1 MGVYGC
7 IGVGVLTVEIAR
19 KHRDPS
25 HYSGRRGGT
34 CGSQRRK
41 SSERWSTSRWPFPG
55 RIGGWV
61 GKWVSGVDTVRGE
74 GGERGRG
81 STSRWPFP
89 GRISAWVGKW
99 GKVRKGWVGRVRGGK
114 RGRVGERRRE
124 RERRGQGST
133 LSWPFP
139 GRVGGWGR
147 VDRVRGGRERGEGGE
162 RGRRVGIY

>member
-1 MGVYGC
+1 MFMGGYLWMGVYGC

-55 RIGGWV
+55 RI
-61 GKWVSGVDTVRGE
+61 
-74 GGERGRG
+74 
-81 STSRWPFP
+81 
-89 GRISAWVGKW
+89 SAWVGKW

-114 RGRVGERRRE
+114 RAR
-124 RERRGQGST
+124 
-133 LSWPFP
+133 
-139 GRVGGWGR
+139 
-147 VDRVRGGRERGEGGE
+147 D
-162 RGRRVGIY
+162 